1 MLPSFSPMDEREAML
16 RRLTIVLLGLAWM
29 AAWAQPCPCPA
40 AAARPGENRHECCT
54 SASGIGAADP
64 DCCAPS
70 AATAAGVVASSPTAP
85 ALTWLIAYSTMGD
98 PGFTLPIRA
107 AALFSPP
114 LRSILRV

>member
-1 MLPSFSPMDEREAML
+1 MLPSFSPMDGREAML
-16 RRLTIVLLGLAWM
+16 KRLTIVLLGLAWM

-40 AAARPGENRHECCT
+40 VATRAGESRHECCT
-54 SASGIGAADP
+54 SAPGIGAAAP
-64 DCCAPS
+64 DCCAPG
-70 AATAAGVVASSPTAP
+70 AATTVGVVASSPTAP
-85 ALTWLIAYSTMGD
+85 PLSWSIAYSTWGD

>member
-29 AAWAQPCPCPA
+29 AAWAQPCPCLA
-40 AAARPGENRHECCT
+40 AAAGENRHECCS
-54 SASGIGAADP
+54 SAPGIGAADP
-64 DCCAPS
+64 DCCVPS
-70 AATAAGVVASSPTAP
+70 AATTAGVVASCPTAP
-85 ALTWLIAYSTMGD
+85 PLPWLSAYSGLGD
-98 PGFTLPIRA
+98 AGFTLPIRA

>member
-1 MLPSFSPMDEREAML
+1 ML

-40 AAARPGENRHECCT
+40 AAVRAGENRHECCT
-54 SASGIGAADP
+54 SAPGIGAADP

-85 ALTWLIAYSTMGD
+85 TLPWLIVHSSLGD
-98 PGFTLPIRA
+98 AGFTSPIRA
-107 AALFSPP
+107 AARFSAP

>member
-1 MLPSFSPMDEREAML
+1 MLPSFSRMDGHVAML

-29 AAWAQPCPCPA
+29 AAWVQPCPCPA
-40 AAARPGENRHECCT
+40 AAARAGENRHECCT

-70 AATAAGVVASSPTAP
+70 TATAAGVVATSPTP
-85 ALTWLIAYSTMGD
+85 PPLPWFVAYSTSGD
-98 PGFTLPIRA
+98 PGFTLPNRA